1 MCFVL
6 NVAAA
11 TYLSSSLFS
20 YLRTL
25 LKQQKPCSNN
35 SFFKIFTETVETF
48 ELLFFNNIYVTPST
62 FDFRLRIPFEYTDG
76 RNTETI
82 KQLTLLFRNYNYY
95 ILN

>member
-1 MCFVL
+1 ML
-6 NVAAA
+6 NVEAA
-11 TYLSSSLFS
+11 TFSLPLCLFNL
-20 YLRTL
+20 YFLI
-25 LKQQKPCSNN
+25 KQKPCSYN